1 MKDEYVQILTFL
13 NNAMKV
19 ILRLVLG
26 LMSVAFL
33 SKEVPAQM
41 DQAKENLP
49 VSIKDLR
56 KAPTEIVLNGKSLS
70 LSTFVW
76 RDFMPVTFRGPD
88 GSPLIV
94 TLKVATSDKQAFPSG
109 VRMERAWVLF
119 GEEIWEAT
127 DFRSQLKSPS
137 QDREGWIHCSNSP
150 VCEATIREGPKWGP
164 GVFVDVVVRLID
176 KEGQHYL
183 IQAPRQY
190 INRAD

>member
-1 MKDEYVQILTFL
+1 MKLIF
-13 NNAMKV
+13 
-19 ILRLVLG
+19 RLVLG

-33 SKEVPAQM
+33 FKEIPAQM

-56 KAPTEIVLNGKSLS
+56 NAPAEIVLNGKSLS
-70 LSTFVW
+70 LSTYVW
-76 RDFMPVTFRGPD
+76 RDFAPSTGTSSGSD

-119 GEEIWEAT
+119 GEEIWEAS
-127 DFRSQLKSPS
+127 DFRSQVKSPFHNR
-137 QDREGWIHCSNSP
+137 DGWINCSDSP
-150 VCEATIREGPKWGP
+150 VCEATAREGPKWGP
-164 GVFVDVVVRLID
+164 GAFVDVVVRLID
-176 KEGQHYL
+176 KEGQHHL